1 MRTRNKTRITRRNVV
16 AALVASACIAT
27 ILFCVVMMLAP
38 ISAHAETLTPETVPE
53 RSGVGREDV
62 LAMKE
67 RQQVAEEMEEE
78 LAAER
83 ELRAAE
89 SKPTIIEKVPTGLN
103 EVETSIY
110 SALRESGLT
119 KAGTAAVMGCMSMES
134 GLCPWAENPS
144 DGGYGLLQWTSS
156 RRDDLFSWC
165 SAHGLDATSAYGQV
179 EFFIYELEKT
189 YSRAHGHAWPVYETL
204 TTSHDLEECL
214 KMFFSH
220 AEAGTN
226 VTISSSNVYCAGL
239 TTAEL
244 YSARLQAARKYM

>member
-1 MRTRNKTRITRRNVV
+1 M

-53 RSGVGREDV
+53 LSGVGREDV

-89 SKPTIIEKVPTGLN
+89 SKPTIVEKVPTGLN

-110 SALRESGLT
+110 SALREAGLT

-165 SAHGLDATSAYGQV
+165 STHGLDATSAYGQV

-204 TTSHDLEECL
+204 TTSHNLEECL